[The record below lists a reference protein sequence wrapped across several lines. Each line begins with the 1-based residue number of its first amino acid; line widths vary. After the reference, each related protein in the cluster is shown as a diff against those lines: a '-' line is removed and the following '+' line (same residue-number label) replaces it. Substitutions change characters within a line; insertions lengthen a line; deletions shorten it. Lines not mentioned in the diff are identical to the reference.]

1 MKIFGRDPVLW
12 LGLVAAIVQFVS
24 AFLTPISVETQGLIA
39 AFSLAIVGVIQAI
52 VVRDGSAVPAV
63 TGLFKAG
70 IALGLAFGLKWSP
83 EQQAE
88 VMFMVQAVL
97 GLLVRPQVTAPIDAR
112 GQVVP
117 KVTNLRAG

>member
-24 AFLTPISVETQGLIA
+24 AFLTPISIETQGLIA

-70 IALGLAFGLKWSP
+70 IALGLAFGLKWTP

-97 GLLVRPQVTAPIDAR
+97 GLLVRPQVVAPIDAR

>member
-24 AFLTPISVETQGLIA
+24 AFLTPISIETQGLIA

-52 VVRDGSAVPAV
+52 VVRDGSAVAAV

-70 IALGLAFGLKWSP
+70 IALGLAFGLKWTP

-88 VMFMVQAVL
+88 VMFAVQAVL

-117 KVTNLRAG
+117 RITNLRAG

>member
-12 LGLVAAIVQFVS
+12 LALVAGVVQFVS
-24 AFLTPISVETQGLIA
+24 AFLTPISIETQGVIA
-39 AFSLAIVGVIQAI
+39 AFALAIVGVIQAV

-63 TGLFKAG
+63 TGLFKAA
-70 IALGLAFGLKWSP
+70 IALGLAFGLKLSP

-88 VMFMVQAVL
+88 IMFMVQAVL
-97 GLLVRPQVTAPIDAR
+97 SLLVRPAVTAPIDAR

-117 KVTNLRAG
+117 KITNLRAG

>member
-12 LGLVAAIVQFVS
+12 LGLLAAFVQFVS
-24 AFLTPISVETQGLIA
+24 AFIVPVSIETQGIIA
-39 AFSLAIVGVIQAI
+39 AFALAAVGVIQAV

-70 IALGLAFGLKWSP
+70 IALGLAFGLRWSP

-97 GLLVRPQVTAPIDAR
+97 SLLVREQVVAPIDAR

-117 KVTNLRAG
+117 RITAL

>member
-1 MKIFGRDPVLW
+1 MKIFGREPVLW
-12 LGLVAAIVQFVS
+12 LGLLAALVQFVS
-24 AFLTPISVETQGLIA
+24 AFLFPISIETQGLIA
-39 AFSLAIVGVIQAI
+39 AFSVAVVGVIQGV

-83 EQQAE
+83 EQQVE
-88 VMFMVQAVL
+88 VMLIVQSAL
-97 GLLVRPQVTAPIDAR
+97 ALLVRPQVTAPIDAR

-117 KVTNLRAG
+117 KITSV